1 MYYITLK
8 SIKYNSCV
16 YVFRDDQLGLDNQS
30 LKKTAFPSLSIHLLT
45 VTLPLCV
52 EPYDV
57 SPSMLEGHLVLSFCR
72 SCLESH
78 AKVQTRIYVHFSIS

>member
-1 MYYITLK
+1 MYYIILK

-16 YVFRDDQLGLDNQS
+16 YVFGDDQLGLDSQL
-30 LKKTAFPSLSIHLLT
+30 LKKTDSPFLSIHLLT

-57 SPSMLEGHLVLSFCR
+57 SPSMLERHLVLSF
-72 SCLESH
+72 
-78 AKVQTRIYVHFSIS
+78 AGPV

>member
-16 YVFRDDQLGLDNQS
+16 YVFRDDQLGLDSQS
-30 LKKTAFPSLSIHLLT
+30 LKKTDSPFLSIHLLT

-52 EPYDV
+52 EPYDIF
-57 SPSMLEGHLVLSFCR
+57 PSMLERHLVLSF
-72 SCLESH
+72 
-78 AKVQTRIYVHFSIS
+78 AGPV